1 MLLPLSYFLFVCTC
15 TLVDIWY
22 SSQNTS
28 KDFFVTYFVSALNIM
43 IDVSDELEIST
54 YFVICFDK

>member
-28 KDFFVTYFVSALNIM
+28 KDFFVTYFVSAFNIM
-43 IDVSDELEIST
+43 IDVSDELEISI